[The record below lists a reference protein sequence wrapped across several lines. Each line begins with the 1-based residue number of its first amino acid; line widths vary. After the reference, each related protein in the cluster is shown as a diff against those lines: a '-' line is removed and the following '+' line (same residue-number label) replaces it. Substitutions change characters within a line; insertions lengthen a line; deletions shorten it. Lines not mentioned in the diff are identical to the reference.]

1 MLTVD
6 LSNIWAHASL
16 PELLEL
22 EGELGRAHQT
32 LLGMGED
39 AVRPCWVE
47 DTLDEGGQEEE
58 AVLAAA
64 GKIREQSQVCLV
76 LAARGLCLGPQGVI
90 AALGREEGSP
100 ELLFAGDSFGTHS
113 HHALEKALEGRDYS
127 LILVSGQ
134 GREPEFAAAARI
146 FRWQLERKYGTEEA
160 ARRVYAITTPDSPLC
175 LTAREEGWE
184 IFSFSE
190 EEPFSC
196 LSPRWLLPLAVA
208 GVNLSAFRL
217 GAAQVR
223 QEALVQS
230 FENPLWLSVGVR
242 NLMGRRGRGREILT
256 FQEPCLEPFARWWQ
270 HLFSC
275 DRVYPATALLPRD
288 RVDVEN
294 ALLTVLGFEAPEKP
308 VFVDADWKNRDGL
321 GHLEG
326 KPLDWLEGRVREAAA
341 SGADWGNPLLTMDC
355 GPFNSQTLG
364 ELSAFFLLSARL
376 SALVQ
381 QLPAGEAPTLRAL
394 DTLLGLAPETGY
406 NGNAEQIV
414 CG

>member
-22 EGELGRAHQT
+22 EGELGQAHQT

-39 AVRPCWVE
+39 AVRPAWVE
-47 DTLDEGGQEEE
+47 DTLEEGGQEEE
-58 AVLAAA
+58 RILAAA

-90 AALGREEGSP
+90 AALGREEGTP
-100 ELLFAGDSFGTHS
+100 ELLFAGDSFGTQS
-113 HHALEKALEGRDYS
+113 HHALEKAVEGRDIS
-127 LILVSGQ
+127 LILVSSQ
-134 GREPEFAAAARI
+134 GREPEFAAATRI

-160 ARRVYAITTPDSPLC
+160 ARRVYAITSPDSPLYH
-175 LTAREEGWE
+175 TAREQGWE
-184 IFSFSE
+184 TFSFAE
-190 EEPFSC
+190 DEPFSC
-196 LSPRWLLPLAVA
+196 LSPRWLLPMAVA
-208 GVNLSAFRL
+208 GVNLPAFRL

-270 HLFSC
+270 HLFSR
-275 DRVYPATALLPRD
+275 DGVYPVTALLPRD
-288 RVDVEN
+288 GVDVEN
-294 ALLTVLGFEAPEKP
+294 ALITALRLETPEKP
-308 VFVDADWKNRDGL
+308 VFLDADWKNRDGL

-326 KPLDWLEGRVREAAA
+326 KPLDCLEAFAWEAAA
-341 SGADWGNPLLTMDC
+341 NQADWGNPLLTVDC
-355 GPFNSQTLG
+355 GPLNSQTLG
-364 ELSAFFLLSARL
+364 EIAAFFLLSARL

-381 QLPAGEAPTLRAL
+381 QRLAGAAPTLRAL
-394 DTLLGLAPETGY
+394 DTLLGLEPETGD
-406 NGNAEQIV
+406 NEN
-414 CG
+414 